1 MKMVSTIAVIVFG
14 AIALVMASVA
24 YGLYADN
31 KRLVVKNQLLTELYD
46 VSIKNVDTLEKT
58 IDEQNQKIDKFKS
71 DSVSF
76 ELKVNELNMEVS
88 RLNDHKEE
96 YSRMEPEKENN
107 AEEAIKW
114 LKSQASSLQ

>member
-1 MKMVSTIAVIVFG
+1 MKMASTIAVIVFG

-88 RLNDHKEE
+88 RLNEHKEE

>member
-1 MKMVSTIAVIVFG
+1 MKMASTIAVIVFG

-71 DSVSF
+71 DSASF

-107 AEEAIKW
+107 AEEAINW

>member
-1 MKMVSTIAVIVFG
+1 MASTIAVIVFG

-31 KRLVVKNQLLTELYD
+31 KRFVVKNQLLTELYD

-71 DSVSF
+71 DSASF
-76 ELKVNELNMEVS
+76 ELNVNELNMEVS

>member
-1 MKMVSTIAVIVFG
+1 MKMASTIAVIVFG